1 MPVHFPDYEHELN
14 DASAG
19 RAPGLGRLAGKRI
32 LVVAGGQR
40 AVPGEEPATSP
51 PGNGRAIS
59 IICGREGAAVAVHN
73 RTQEGAEATA
83 ELVRQEQACPKAVAL
98 AGDVADEENV
108 KRIVKGAVEQLGG
121 PLDGLVINVA
131 TVFPTPGLELD
142 LKVLDEVMRVNFTSH
157 VAFLKHA
164 LPHLR
169 PGASIILISSAS
181 YAPLSSGN
189 IPYDCS
195 KAALEGLLR
204 NAGAQLAPSGT
215 RVNVLRIGG
224 VDTPLGRVA
233 NKLNPGRMQTN
244 VPLQSRLG
252 TPWEQAYFALFL
264 LSDESAYVTGQVHT
278 CDGGATTLRSVYG
291 SV

>member
-1 MPVHFPDYEHELN
+1 MPHHSPDYEHELN

-40 AVPGEEPATSP
+40 TVPGEEPATSP

-83 ELVRQEQACPKAVAL
+83 QLVRQEQACPKAVAL

-108 KRIVKGAVEQLGG
+108 KRIVKEAVEQLGG
-121 PLDGLVINVA
+121 LLDGLVINVG
-131 TVFPTPGLELD
+131 TVSPTPGLDVDMKALD
-142 LKVLDEVMRVNFTSH
+142 QIMRVNFASH
-157 VAFLKHA
+157 VAFLKHGSSHIRPGGSVVLISASTAA
-164 LPHLR
+164 LP
-169 PGASIILISSAS
+169 
-181 YAPLSSGN
+181 SGN
-189 IPYDCS
+189 IPYDSS

-215 RVNVLRIGG
+215 RVNILRIGM
-224 VDTPLGRVA
+224 VDTPLGRLG
-233 NKLNPGRMQTN
+233 NKMMPKRMEASI
-244 VPLQSRLG
+244 PLMSRLG
-252 TPWEQAYFALFL
+252 TSWEPAYYALFL
-264 LSDESAYVTGQVHT
+264 LSDESAY
-278 CDGGATTLRSVYG
+278 GA
-291 SV
+291 